1 MESFETTVT
10 ISKDT
15 FQKLKKHKKP
25 PHEKMRVAI
34 ASVVLVIVGI
44 LYIVLEQM
52 NSVLGIPM
60 ISLGLAG
67 PLLHHFNFNYVTK
80 VNWRRAIQSSE
91 GRDSFECITS
101 FTDDEV
107 KLHNPTNGGTA
118 HIKYGTIKRFAETD
132 EWYVLF
138 TKDNQFIIV
147 DKVRLIQEEKD
158 KDFLRFI
165 VGKCENVKWK
175 K

>member
-15 FQKLKKHKKP
+15 FQKLKKYKKP

-34 ASVVLVIVGI
+34 ASVVLVIVGA
-44 LYIVLEQM
+44 LYIALEQM
-52 NSVLGIPM
+52 NSVLGFPI

-80 VNWRRAIQSSE
+80 VNWRRMIESS
-91 GRDSFECITS
+91 GGMDTFELITS
-101 FTDDEV
+101 FTEDEV
-107 KLHNPTNGGTA
+107 KVYNPANGGTA

-132 EWYVLF
+132 EWYILI
-138 TKDNQFIIV
+138 TKENQFIIA
-147 DKVRLIQEEKD
+147 DKVRLIQEGKD
-158 KDFLRFI
+158 KEFLRFI
-165 VGKCENVKWK
+165 VGKCENVRWK